1 MDHRLRI
8 KPRMTRSLAIL
19 CVLLL
24 PGCAVQDSH
33 GSLADTFGSTATT
46 ATTGDT
52 TTGAAGEGASSEAAS
67 GSQSDG
73 TVSASGG
80 RDEAGAGTGTGEE
93 ASEGGESTSSGEP
106 GAVCG
111 DGVVEGDEE
120 CDDANMIEGDGCLS
134 NCTREWFVFLT
145 SDPATQGDFGG
156 VVKAD
161 YHCRHRATLLFLPNG
176 ERYKAWI
183 STSEVQ
189 PVDRLYHA
197 RGPYKLINGV
207 RVAANW
213 EALVAGPL
221 ENPINVTELSETSE
235 GLVVSGTLPSGERVP
250 NSTHCNDWTSNDGE
264 DFGWFGVSTEV
275 SSDWAHALEQ
285 PCAVGASFVCFEQP

>member
-1 MDHRLRI
+1 M
-8 KPRMTRSLAIL
+8 
-19 CVLLL
+19 L
-24 PGCAVQDSH
+24 PSCAVQESH
-33 GSLADTFGSTATT
+33 ASLADTFGSTATMVGT
-46 ATTGDT
+46 SSGGVD
-52 TTGAAGEGASSEAAS
+52 AGTSIEEVVGTQGGGTES
-67 GSQSDG
+67 GSSGADG
-73 TVSASGG
+73 S
-80 RDEAGAGTGTGEE
+80 GTGTGE
-93 ASEGGESTSSGEP
+93 SGESSSSGEP

-120 CDDANMIEGDGCLS
+120 CDDANMIEGDGCVD

-145 SDPATQGDFGG
+145 SGMDIQGDFGG

-221 ENPINVTELSETSE
+221 ENPINVTELGETDAA
-235 GLVVSGTLPSGERVP
+235 LVFSGTLASGERVP

-264 DFGWFGVSTEV
+264 DFGWFGGSTEV
-275 SSDWAHALEQ
+275 TSDWTHALEQ
-285 PCAVGASFVCFEQP
+285 PCAVGAKFICFEQP